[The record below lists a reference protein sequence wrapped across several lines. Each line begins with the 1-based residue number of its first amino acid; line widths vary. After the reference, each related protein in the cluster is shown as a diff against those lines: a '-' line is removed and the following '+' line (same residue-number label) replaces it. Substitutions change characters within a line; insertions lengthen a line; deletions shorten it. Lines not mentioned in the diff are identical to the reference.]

1 MSEECIK
8 DLLKYID
15 EHINEKVNLKDLSS
29 IVGYS
34 PFYFSKLFSDVFGIS
49 VTTYIRI
56 RKLQYAMMSLLDGE
70 KIVDIS
76 FRYAFESHEAFTR
89 SFTKLFG
96 TTPKTVRKYLTTY
109 AVPEFFVPNIS
120 LKRRYMDMKEKDNIF
135 EDMHQI
141 VFEFLNE
148 SIQEARTGNC
158 SEISITLFPNNQ
170 VRLIDNGRGI
180 PLSNSTEQNKAKLN
194 DILAG
199 HPITSLEYGEMEDFN
214 SLGLKT
220 ANSLCK
226 QLSVIIYRND
236 KVYKQDYVRGIAQHE
251 IKCDVNVGKTGM
263 EICLIPDE
271 DIFDDI
277 RFSKQRIENWIA
289 EKTKDIHYLTVHI
302 E

>member
-8 DLLKYID
+8 KLLKYID
-15 EHINEKVNLKDLSS
+15 EHINEKVKLKDLSN

-34 PFYFSKLFSDVFGIS
+34 PFYFSKLFSEIFGIS

-56 RKLQYAMMSLLDGE
+56 RKLQYAMMSLLEGE

-109 AVPEFFVPNIS
+109 TVPEFFVPNLL

-141 VFEFLNE
+141 LFEFLNE
-148 SIQEARTGNC
+148 SVQEAKTGNC
-158 SEISITLFPNNQ
+158 SEISITLLPNNQ

-180 PLSNSTEQNKAKLN
+180 PLSNNAEQNQAKL
-194 DILAG
+194 DKILAG
-199 HPITSLEYGEMEDFN
+199 HPITSLEYGKMEDFH
-214 SLGLKT
+214 SVGLQT
-220 ANSLCK
+220 VNSLCE

-251 IKCDVNVGKTGM
+251 INCDVNVEKTGM
-263 EICLIPDE
+263 EIWLIPDM
-271 DIFDDI
+271 DIFGDI

-289 EKTKDIHYLTVHI
+289 EKTKDIENLTVNI

>member
-8 DLLKYID
+8 KLLKYID
-15 EHINEKVNLKDLSS
+15 EHINEKVKLKDLSN

-34 PFYFSKLFSDVFGIS
+34 PFYFSKLFSEIFGIS

-56 RKLQYAMMSLLDGE
+56 RKLQYAMMSLLEGE

-109 AVPEFFVPNIS
+109 TVPEFFVPNLL

-141 VFEFLNE
+141 LFEFLNE
-148 SIQEARTGNC
+148 SVQEAKTGNC
-158 SEISITLFPNNQ
+158 SEISITLLPNNQ

-180 PLSNSTEQNKAKLN
+180 PLSNSAEQNQAKL
-194 DILAG
+194 DEILAG
-199 HPITSLEYGEMEDFN
+199 HPITSLEYGKMEDFH
-214 SLGLKT
+214 SIGLQT
-220 ANSLCK
+220 VNSLCE

-251 IKCDVNVGKTGM
+251 INCDVNVEKTGM
-263 EICLIPDE
+263 EIWLIPDM
-271 DIFDDI
+271 DIFGDI

-289 EKTKDIHYLTVHI
+289 EKTKDIENLTVNI

>member
-8 DLLKYID
+8 KLLKYID
-15 EHINEKVNLKDLSS
+15 EHINEKVKLKDLSN

-34 PFYFSKLFSDVFGIS
+34 PFYFSKLFSEIFGIS

-56 RKLQYAMMSLLDGE
+56 RKLQYAMMSLLEGE

-109 AVPEFFVPNIS
+109 TVPEFFVPNLL

-141 VFEFLNE
+141 LFEFLNE
-148 SIQEARTGNC
+148 SVQEAKTGNC
-158 SEISITLFPNNQ
+158 SEISIILLPNNQ

-180 PLSNSTEQNKAKLN
+180 PLSNNAEQNQAKL
-194 DILAG
+194 DEILAG
-199 HPITSLEYGEMEDFN
+199 HPITSLEYGKMEDFH
-214 SLGLKT
+214 SVGLQT
-220 ANSLCK
+220 VNSLCE

-251 IKCDVNVGKTGM
+251 INCDVNVEKTGM
-263 EICLIPDE
+263 EIWLIPDM
-271 DIFDDI
+271 DIFGDI

-289 EKTKDIHYLTVHI
+289 EKTKDIENLTVNI

>member
-8 DLLKYID
+8 KLLKYID
-15 EHINEKVNLKDLSS
+15 EHINEKVKLKDLSN

-34 PFYFSKLFSDVFGIS
+34 PFYFSKLFSEIFGIS

-56 RKLQYAMMSLLDGE
+56 RKLQYAMMSLLEGE

-96 TTPKTVRKYLTTY
+96 TTPKTVRKYLTSYT
-109 AVPEFFVPNIS
+109 VPEFFVPNLS

-141 VFEFLNE
+141 LFEFLNE
-148 SIQEARTGNC
+148 SVQEAKTGYC
-158 SEISITLFPNNQ
+158 SEISITLLPNNQ

-180 PLSNSTEQNKAKLN
+180 PLSDSAEQNQAKL
-194 DILAG
+194 DEILAG
-199 HPITSLEYGEMEDFN
+199 HPITSLEYGKMDDFY
-214 SLGLKT
+214 SVGLQT
-220 ANSLCK
+220 VNSLCE

-251 IKCDVNVGKTGM
+251 INCNVNVEKTGM
-263 EICLIPDE
+263 EICLIPDM
-271 DIFDDI
+271 DIFGDI
-277 RFSKQRIENWIA
+277 KFSKQRIENWIA
-289 EKTKDIHYLTVHI
+289 EKTKDIENLTVNI